1 MIQWNPE
8 TLEDANSVTQIL
20 MLADKEWNA
29 RKQLYERIRRKTNN
43 SELVSIN
50 DEKIK
55 VAFENYINSMVTGYF
70 AGKAPV
76 YDVEKYLIQRN

>member
-1 MIQWNPE
+1 MIQWDPE
-8 TLEDANSVTQIL
+8 ILEDANSVAQIL
-20 MLADKEWNA
+20 MSADKEWNA

-55 VAFENYINSMVTGYF
+55 VAF
-70 AGKAPV
+70 
-76 YDVEKYLIQRN
+76 